1 MHFLSNQKITS
12 VGDTYDLHMHF
23 ENNKYKMYYIRING
37 HDTLSYKESIIPI
50 YWSYSALN
58 YLKSLKPDDNVSM
71 MIKGVCV
78 TGTITTSGLKYNY
91 RNSDI
96 EIHLW

>member
-1 MHFLSNQKITS
+1 MHFVSNQKITS
-12 VGDTYDLHMHF
+12 VSDAYELNMRY

-37 HDTLSYKESIIPI
+37 HDTLANKESVIPI

-71 MIKGVCV
+71 SIRGECV
-78 TGTITTSGLKYNY
+78 TGTITNSGLKYNC
-91 RNSDI
+91 RNFDI
-96 EIHLW
+96 DILLW

>member
-1 MHFLSNQKITS
+1 MHFMSNQKITN
-12 VGDTYDLHMHF
+12 VNDTHNLNMYY
-23 ENNKYKMYYIRING
+23 ENNKNRLYYIRIG
-37 HDTLSYKESIIPI
+37 VHDTLANNESVIPI

-71 MIKGVCV
+71 MIKGACV
-78 TGTITTSGLKYNY
+78 TGTITTNGLKYNY